1 MKKLLMSFILT
12 LIIISFVPASS
23 RAQEY
28 RERERLDN
36 GCEEIKSGLSNYYFD
51 KIYLSGDYYL
61 AMCIPKNTTIGY
73 VYYGYVSS
81 QSTSSTTSNNG
92 DKYFGQ
98 TWGDA
103 VNMKITMK
111 PVPALTLYEYK
122 GTGYS
127 MSNAS
132 IYNASGKFTYY
143 VASEDLYNWSKI
155 TVPDTSYGYL
165 ASWSPN
171 YEKDT
176 SGFETYSIGLS
187 VSEAG
192 VSVKTGI
199 KLSIKDD
206 FVDGYD
212 YSSIDSGLFKVRYD
226 YKKYNAIGFCS
237 SSRKNKIF
245 NATTVNNAY
254 EYRAVKS
261 NLKMSKPIKIKACFT
276 VVDSKSWPTEVK
288 GYNSTI
294 TKYLNY

>member
-28 RERERLDN
+28 RERERIDN
-36 GCEEIKSGLSNYYFD
+36 GKKVVTSGSSNYYFD

-81 QSTSSTTSNNG
+81 QSTSSAPSRNG

-103 VNMKITMK
+103 VNDKITIQ
-111 PVPALTLYEYK
+111 PVSSLTLYEYK
-122 GTGYS
+122 GKGYS

-143 VASEDLYNWSKI
+143 VASEDLYNWTTI
-155 TVPDTSYGYL
+155 TAPNTSYGYL
-165 ASWSPN
+165 ANWSPN
-171 YEKDT
+171 GEQDT
-176 SGFETYSIGLS
+176 SGFDTYSIGLS

-192 VSVKTGI
+192 LSVKSGI
-199 KLSIKDD
+199 KLNITDD
-206 FVDGYD
+206 FIDGYD
-212 YSSIDSGLFKVRYD
+212 YSSSDLGLFKVRYD

-237 SSRKNKIF
+237 SSRRNKIF

-261 NLKMSKPIKIKACFT
+261 NLKISKPITIKACFT
-276 VVDSKSWPTEVK
+276 VVDSKSWPTEIK
-288 GYNSTI
+288 GYSTSLV
-294 TKYLNY
+294 TNLSY